1 MSNSLTINR
10 SSYIGPFFKKKI
22 SPTFLLF
29 ILEVALDFVWHKW
42 PWQKEQTAAGA
53 LKTGRV
59 FAVSSPPPQFVHT
72 RVSPDIVR
80 KMKNWHFS
88 SISSHNVRFLLN
100 LLWVS
105 ELYLF
110 FSRPHSSPAVYLW
123 DNQTGSSFLHPS
135 KMTRHPWSDKS
146 EGIQLNHQSRLNPV
160 HKYFCPPPILFS
172 IFTAHVNLQYFD
184 FDRFLG
190 K

>member
-22 SPTFLLF
+22 SPTFPLF

-72 RVSPDIVR
+72 RVSPHLVG
-80 KMKNWHFS
+80 KMKNGHFS

-110 FSRPHSSPAVYLW
+110 PAV
-123 DNQTGSSFLHPS
+123 P
-135 KMTRHPWSDKS
+135 
-146 EGIQLNHQSRLNPV
+146 I
-160 HKYFCPPPILFS
+160 PPPQS
-172 IFTAHVNLQYFD
+172 ICGTIKPVPPSSTLPKWPGTRGQINQ
-184 FDRFLG
+184 RG
-190 K
+190 SN

>member
-22 SPTFLLF
+22 SPTFPLF

-72 RVSPDIVR
+72 RVSPDKVG
-80 KMKNWHFS
+80 KNEKRAFFQHKLSQCEVFAQPS
-88 SISSHNVRFLLN
+88 LSIGIISLFFQPSPFLPRSLSVGQSNRFLL
-100 LLWVS
+100 
-105 ELYLF
+105 
-110 FSRPHSSPAVYLW
+110 
-123 DNQTGSSFLHPS
+123 
-135 KMTRHPWSDKS
+135 
-146 EGIQLNHQSRLNPV
+146 
-160 HKYFCPPPILFS
+160 PPPFQNDP
-172 IFTAHVNLQYFD
+172 APVV
-184 FDRFLG
+184 R
-190 K
+190 